1 MSDIQTYAVLT
12 GDIVASS
19 QRSLEGQRL
28 LPEVV
33 HRVSREVKEHFEE
46 AFHSEI
52 DVFRG
57 DSWQMVIIRPKDALR
72 IGCFI
77 RSRMRSEPSYRHLDS
92 RISIGIGAI
101 DYLPENNVSTG
112 NGQAF
117 RLSGEG
123 LESLPSYSRMSLTF
137 PNQHQAVLPQ
147 ALNVI
152 VQLMDLQMQRWTGKQ
167 AEAVSGALINLTQKE
182 IATSWVREPVTQQ
195 AISQH
200 LEGAGWV
207 QMKSGLSY
215 VERVI
220 PRMLNSGKHTS
231 T

>member
-1 MSDIQTYAVLT
+1 VSDPQTYAVLT
-12 GDIVASS
+12 GYIVASS
-19 QRSLEGQRL
+19 QRSPEGQRL

-33 HRVSREVKEHFEE
+33 YGVSREVKEHFEE

-57 DSWQMVIIRPKDALR
+57 DSWQMVIIQPKDALR
-72 IGCFI
+72 IGCFL
-77 RSRMRSEPSYRHLDS
+77 RSRIQSEPSYRHLDS

-101 DYLPENNVSTG
+101 DYLPEKNVSTG

-123 LESLPSYSRMSLTF
+123 LESLPGHSRMSLNF

-200 LEGAGWV
+200 LEGAGWI

-220 PRMLNSGKHTS
+220 SRMLNSGRYTR

>member
-1 MSDIQTYAVLT
+1 MSDPQTYAVLT

-33 HRVSREVKEHFEE
+33 HRVSVEIKDHFAK

-57 DSWQMVIIRPKDALR
+57 DSWQMVITRPQDALR

-77 RSRMRSEPSYRHLDS
+77 RSRMQSEPGYRHLDS
-92 RISIGIGAI
+92 RISIGFGTI
-101 DYLPENNVSTG
+101 DYLPEKNVSTG

-123 LESLPSYSRMSLTF
+123 LESLPSYSRMSLSF
-137 PNQHQAVLPQ
+137 PNEHQAALPQ
-147 ALNVI
+147 ALEVI

-167 AEAVSGALINLTQKE
+167 AEAVSGALINLTQKK
-182 IATSWVREPVTQQ
+182 IARSWVREPVTQQ

-207 QMKSGLSY
+207 QINGGLSY
-215 VERVI
+215 VESVV
-220 PRMLNSGKHTS
+220 PRMVSGELFTS
-231 T
+231 I

>member
-1 MSDIQTYAVLT
+1 LQ
-12 GDIVASS
+12 
-19 QRSLEGQRL
+19 
-28 LPEVV
+28 
-33 HRVSREVKEHFEE
+33 
-46 AFHSEI
+46 
-52 DVFRG
+52 
-57 DSWQMVIIRPKDALR
+57 
-72 IGCFI
+72 
-77 RSRMRSEPSYRHLDS
+77 SEPGYRHLDS

-137 PNQHQAVLPQ
+137 PNQRQAVLPQ

-215 VERVI
+215 VERVV
-220 PRMLNSGKHTS
+220 PRMLNSGQYTS